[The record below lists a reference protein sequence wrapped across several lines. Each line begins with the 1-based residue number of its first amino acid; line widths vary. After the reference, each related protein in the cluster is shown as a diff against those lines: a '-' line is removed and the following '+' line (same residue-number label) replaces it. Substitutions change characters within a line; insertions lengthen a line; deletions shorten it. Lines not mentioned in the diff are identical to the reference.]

1 MMRTRLPGCLRR
13 AHSRRLSNLRK
24 LIVWKDTQNRAAQP
38 CAIDQRGVTEF
49 VEQND
54 VIFGD
59 QGRNRSERRGIAAAE
74 TKRGFGCLSTSL
86 ARVPGADAAIAFR

>member
-1 MMRTRLPGCLRR
+1 MFAPSPFKKTLQF
-13 AHSRRLSNLRK
+13 AK

-59 QGRNRSERRGIAAAE
+59 QGRNRSEGCGIAAAE
-74 TKRGFGCLSTSL
+74 TKRCFSCL
-86 ARVPGADAAIAFR
+86 PFR